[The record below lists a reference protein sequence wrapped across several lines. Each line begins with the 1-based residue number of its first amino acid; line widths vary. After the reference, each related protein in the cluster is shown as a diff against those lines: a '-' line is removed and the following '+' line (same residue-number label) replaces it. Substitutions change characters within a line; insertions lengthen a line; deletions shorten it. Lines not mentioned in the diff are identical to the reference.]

1 MSDRQSHRPSS
12 FTADIQL
19 PFRFSVIHGADPTK
33 KSSQQKG
40 LTKSVNLIGLVFETT
55 KMEVDGY
62 HLSFTE
68 STYGRN
74 SLEITLDL
82 GKRFG
87 NVELIGQVDW
97 YERRPTPMGYTFV
110 IGVTFIDIPADAL
123 SLLRDFLQ
131 QNRSLRT

>member
-12 FTADIQL
+12 FTADIQV

-33 KSSQQKG
+33 KSSQQKA
-40 LTKSVNLIGLVFETT
+40 LTKSINLTGMVFETT
-55 KMEVDGY
+55 KMEIDAY

-74 SLEITLDL
+74 SLDIKMDL

-97 YERRPTPMGYTFV
+97 YERRPTPVGYTFV
-110 IGVTFIDIPADAL
+110 IGVSFIDVQADAL
-123 SLLRDFLQ
+123 AMLRDFLQ
-131 QNRSLRT
+131 QNRALRT

>member
-1 MSDRQSHRPSS
+1 MSDRQSQRPSS

-19 PFRFSVIHGADPTK
+19 PFRFSVIHGTDPTR

-40 LTKSVNLIGLVFETT
+40 LTKSINLIGLVFETS
-55 KMEVDGY
+55 KMEIDGY

-82 GKRFG
+82 GKRSG

-110 IGVTFIDIPADAL
+110 IGVSFIDIQADAL
-123 SLLRDFLQ
+123 ALLREFLQ
-131 QNRSLRT
+131 QNRALRT